1 MIVPLA
7 HAGHWFVGLLY
18 LAPVVIVI
26 GVLLVQSWRDRRSD
40 RAEESDD

>member
-18 LAPVVIVI
+18 LAPVIIVI
-26 GVLLVQSWRDRRSD
+26 GVLLFQTWRDRRAD
-40 RAEESDD
+40 RSGEGDD